1 MLNFYRFLSLEEKK
15 IGTSHGFI
23 LSPLI
28 FAEQGGNKH
37 AVYGWGFRGK
47 GRRILSHTNVI
58 ISKHLRANLRTKKN
72 LM

>member
-1 MLNFYRFLSLEEKK
+1 MLNFYRFLSLEKK

-37 AVYGWGFRGK
+37 AVYGWGFREGAK
-47 GRRILSHTNVI
+47 DYMSYERNHLI
-58 ISKHLRANLRTKKN
+58 ISEHLKQT
-72 LM
+72 

>member
-47 GRRILSHTNVI
+47 GAKDS
-58 ISKHLRANLRTKKN
+58 ISYKCNHIKTPAGKL
-72 LM
+72 